1 MRLLIA
7 HFNRHLL
14 AITIRFSLK
23 KKYLIH
29 CWIIQMYISALTNGT
44 RTIQSIRVVMKMKW
58 PCLAYACSWLTH
70 FFQSNQH
77 SNDQGQ
83 VDDIF
88 SIFLV
93 FISDENCLRFKS
105 IYLDTSR
112 DSGVLTVKQRPVP
125 PGGLDAFLRILRS
138 QLNELIN

>member
-23 KKYLIH
+23 KKVLDSLLNYSNVYFSIDEWH
-29 CWIIQMYISALTNGT
+29 
-44 RTIQSIRVVMKMKW
+44 TIQSIRVVMKMKW

-112 DSGVLTVKQRPVP
+112 DSGVLTVKQTPVP
-125 PGGLDAFLRILRS
+125 PGGLDAYFRILRS
-138 QLNELIN
+138 QLNELVN